1 MERLKDYLNERKQFT
16 TLNEMQSD
24 PAAVPNGIP
33 QGSVLGLALFT
44 LFTNNLPS
52 SIVSG
57 SLYMYT
63 DNTMIY
69 CIGET
74 VDVAV
79 THLNKALNEVYK

>member
-1 MERLKDYLNERKQFT
+1 MEWLKDYLNERKQFT
-16 TLNEMQSD
+16 TLNEMQPD

-33 QGSVLGLALFT
+33 QGSVLGLTLFT

-52 SIVSG
+52 SVVSG

-69 CIGET
+69 CIGA
-74 VDVAV
+74 DDD
-79 THLNKALNEVYK
+79 

>member
-1 MERLKDYLNERKQFT
+1 
-16 TLNEMQSD
+16 MQSD